1 MVGGSSRMPMVG
13 EMIERVSGKKPTLH
27 DPDECVAKGAA
38 LQAALLDKD
47 EHVPQVNV
55 GHVLAHSLGV
65 AVMAGGK
72 PTIDHIIPSLSPLP
86 CTQVRHGYTTTV
98 DNQTFVQIR
107 VYEGESNDPESYG
120 KGPIGIFELDTTP
133 ARPKGRPN
141 LSVAFRCDENGRIMA
156 VAKDRDTGRES
167 RLTVTLQGSRTS
179 SEADEEA
186 REMAEAQVS

>member
-1 MVGGSSRMPMVG
+1 
-13 EMIERVSGKKPTLH
+13 
-27 DPDECVAKGAA
+27 VAKGAA

-47 EHVPQVNV
+47 DHVPQVSV

-65 AVMAGGK
+65 AVMSNGK

-179 SEADEEA
+179 DEANEEA
-186 REMAEAQVS
+186 EYMSEAQVS